1 MHHAR
6 RLVLST
12 SSLALALTPCASAND
27 TLFVSP
33 TPPPRTGGTV
43 LRTGD
48 VDGDQVADLAET
60 NGAVVRW
67 VSGTNG
73 TLLRSAALPQGT
85 AGYHVAL
92 LAAGDLDGDGVP
104 DLVAGIGGVTAFSGA
119 TAQLVWSLTSPS
131 LGFGHALAR
140 LDDRDGDGIA
150 EILVGVTEMIV
161 WGGGDVIHQSYE
173 GEGRAEV
180 RSGASGA
187 LLATITAPPGAG
199 RGFGGSV
206 AAIDDLDGDGRRDLV
221 IAPLYQTGPT
231 MPGPFGASGDVRI
244 FGSSSL
250 AQLASISVPP
260 SRSTRV
266 TALGDLDGDGI
277 GEVALAQ
284 IHERVRIVNPA
295 TGALVRT
302 HLGQTANDRVGQAVE
317 DLGDHDGDGVSDYA
331 IGSAPLQFSPPT
343 ISSFDG
349 GPGVV
354 RAHSG
359 ATGAVVWTLA
369 GRTANGAF
377 GWSLASMGDLDGDQL
392 ADLAIGAPG
401 ASRVEVV
408 SSSTANS
415 TPNAYCLGGLLTGS
429 QRARLLHAGSTSV
442 AADDLVL
449 VAADALAGQSGL
461 FAYSRSAA
469 FTSFGAG
476 WRCIGTPFF
485 RLGPIVTADASGLAS
500 HALDLG
506 APPASAGPGAI
517 AIGTTVHF
525 QFLFRDL
532 LPFHG
537 GRNASSALAV
547 TFTP

>member
-1 MHHAR
+1 MNHAR
-6 RLVLST
+6 RLVRST
-12 SSLALALTPCASAND
+12 SFLALVLAPGASAND
-27 TLFVSP
+27 TLLVSP
-33 TPPPRTGGTV
+33 TPPLRTGGAV
-43 LRTGD
+43 VQAGD
-48 VDGDQVADLAET
+48 LDGDGVTDLAET
-60 NGAVVRW
+60 NGSVVRW
-67 VSGTNG
+67 ISGASG
-73 TLLRSAALPQGT
+73 AVLGSATLPQGF
-85 AGYHVAL
+85 AGYHTAL
-92 LAAGDLDGDGVP
+92 LAAGDLDGDGAP
-104 DLVAGIGGVTAFSGA
+104 DLVAGIEGVTAFSGA
-119 TAQLVWSLTSPS
+119 TAQVLWSLTSPS
-131 LGFGHALAR
+131 QGFGHALAR
-140 LDDRDGDGIA
+140 LDDRDGDGVA

-161 WGGGDVIHQSYE
+161 WGGGDVVNSGY
-173 GEGRAEV
+173 GGDGRAEV

-231 MPGPFGASGDVRI
+231 IPGPYGASGDVRV
-244 FGSSSL
+244 FGSSNL
-250 AQLASISVPP
+250 AELSAFTVPP

-277 GEVALAQ
+277 GEIALAQ
-284 IHERVRIVNPA
+284 IHERVRIFNPA

-302 HLGQTANDRVGQAVE
+302 HLGQTAYERVGQAVE
-317 DLGDHDGDGVSDYA
+317 DLGDLDGDGVGDYA
-331 IGSAPLQFSPPT
+331 IGSAPLQLSPPT
-343 ISSFDG
+343 IASFDG

-359 ATGAVVWTLA
+359 ATGNVLWTIA
-369 GRTANGAF
+369 GTEANGAF

-392 ADLAIGAPG
+392 ADLAVGSPG
-401 ASRVEVV
+401 VSRVEVV
-408 SSSTANS
+408 SSSIANS
-415 TPNAYCLGGLLTGS
+415 TPNAYCLGGLLSGA

-449 VAADALAGQSGL
+449 VATNALPGQSGL

-476 WRCIGTPFF
+476 WRCIGSPFF
-485 RLGPIVTADASGLAS
+485 RLGPIVTADASGSAS

-506 APPASAGPGAI
+506 APPASAGPGSI